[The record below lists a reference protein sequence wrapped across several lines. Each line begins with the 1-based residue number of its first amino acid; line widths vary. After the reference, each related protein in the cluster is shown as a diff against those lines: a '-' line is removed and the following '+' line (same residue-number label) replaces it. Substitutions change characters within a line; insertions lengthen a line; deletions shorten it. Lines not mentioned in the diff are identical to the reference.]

1 MLATVCC
8 NTCFSLHFICVCR
21 HKGFI
26 TVLCDYSSMSVCVS
40 LHIYLLVVVF
50 VLKEGKAVSECSDGV
65 LIALS
70 IVS

>member
-1 MLATVCC
+1 
-8 NTCFSLHFICVCR
+8 
-21 HKGFI
+21 
-26 TVLCDYSSMSVCVS
+26 MSVCVS